1 MTAQRRP
8 FFLIHD
14 QARNNAAR
22 YCMEAPTGWM
32 VVFSEPVKKRAQ
44 EEKYH
49 AMIGDI
55 ARQIEHIG
63 RKWDA
68 DDMKRLLIDEFADEM
83 RAAGTPLHHDGRV
96 IPSLDGRRIVQLG
109 IQSRDFYV
117 KEAAAF
123 IEFLYAFG
131 AARNVQWSEPAYHIT
146 KAKETA

>member
-1 MTAQRRP
+1 MTAARRT
-8 FFLIHD
+8 FVLVHD

-22 YCMEAPTGWM
+22 AIVEAPAGWM
-32 VVFSEPVKKRAQ
+32 VVVSEPVKKRIQ

-55 ARQIEHIG
+55 ARQVEHIG

-96 IPSLDGRRIVQLG
+96 VPSFDGRRIVQLG
-109 IQSRDFYV
+109 VQSRDFYV

-131 AARNVQWSEPAYHIT
+131 AARDVVWSERSQRGEAVL
-146 KAKETA
+146 

>member
-1 MTAQRRP
+1 MTAKRT
-8 FFLIHD
+8 FVLVHD

-22 YCMEAPTGWM
+22 FCMEAPAGWM
-32 VVFSEPVKKRAQ
+32 VVMSEPIKRRIQ

-68 DDMKRLLIDEFADEM
+68 DDMKRLLIDDFADEM
-83 RAAGTPLHHDGRV
+83 RMAGTPLHHDGRV
-96 IPSLDGRRIVQLG
+96 VPSLDGQRIVQLG

-117 KEAAAF
+117 KEAAQF

-131 AARNVQWSEPAYHIT
+131 AARGVQWSESRRLNSEDAN
-146 KAKETA
+146 A

>member
-1 MTAQRRP
+1 MTAKRT
-8 FFLIHD
+8 FFLHHD

-22 YCMEAPTGWM
+22 FCMEAPVGWM
-32 VVFSEPVKKRAQ
+32 VVMSEPVKRRIQ

-55 ARQIEHIG
+55 SRQVEHIG

-68 DDMKRLLIDEFADEM
+68 DDMKRLLIDDFADEM
-83 RAAGTPLHHDGRV
+83 RLAGTPLHHDGRV
-96 IPSLDGRRIVQLG
+96 IPSFDGRRIVQLG

-117 KEAAAF
+117 KEAAQF

-131 AARNVQWSEPAYHIT
+131 ANRGVQWSDES
-146 KAKETA
+146 AK

>member
-1 MTAQRRP
+1 MSTVRT
-8 FFLIHD
+8 FGLVHD
-14 QARNNAAR
+14 QARQNAADF
-22 YCMEAPTGWM
+22 CLHGAPTGWM
-32 VVFSEPVKKRAQ
+32 AVFSEPKKRRIQ

-49 AMIGDI
+49 AMISDI
-55 ARQIEHIG
+55 ARQVEHIG

-83 RAAGTPLHHDGRV
+83 RAAGTALHHDGRV

-131 AARNVQWSEPAYHIT
+131 AMRGVTWSEPALRQMEAT
-146 KAKETA
+146 

>member
-1 MTAQRRP
+1 MTAKRT
-8 FFLIHD
+8 FVLAHD
-14 QARNNAAR
+14 HARNNAAR
-22 YCMEAPTGWM
+22 AIVEAPAGF
-32 VVFSEPVKKRAQ
+32 VVVISEPVKKRIQ
-44 EEKYH
+44 EQRYH

-55 ARQIEHIG
+55 ARQVEHIG

-96 IPSLDGRRIVQLG
+96 IPSFDGRRIVQLG
-109 IQSRDFYV
+109 VQSRDFHV

-131 AARNVQWSEPAYHIT
+131 AAREVRWSAPT
-146 KAKETA
+146 